1 MKPRPPTLRPRRR
14 YILARI
20 DPVWVSLETRTIFTA
35 IQDAATALYGD
46 ILTARMSPAVVA
58 AEAGH
63 VIVRCRRGTERELA
77 TACATVTEAG
87 GVPIAI
93 RPRSTSGTIATLREK
108 IPPCQVEEG
117 EVIILDGREYRTRYT
132 SRQKVDLSATG
143 MTHQELL
150 FFSTT
155 DLEEK

>member
-20 DPVWVSLETRTIFTA
+20 DPVWVSPDTRSIFTA

-46 ILTARMSPAVVA
+46 RLTARMEPAVIA

-63 VIVRCRRGTERELA
+63 VIIRCRRGTERELA

-87 GVPIAI
+87 GIPIAI
-93 RPRSTSGTIATLREK
+93 RPRSTSGTIATLRGK
-108 IPPCQVEEG
+108 IPAVQVEEG
-117 EVIILDGREYRTRYT
+117 EPVILDGREYRTRYMP
-132 SRQKVDLSATG
+132 RQKVDLSATG
-143 MTHQELL
+143 ITHQELL

-155 DLEEK
+155 DLEEI